1 MSGEFP
7 SSGPKRGGAPPA
19 DPSRSEA
26 TGALPRWSAE
36 EICGPG
42 GEALIVLD
50 GDVYRLRITARRRLI
65 LTK

>member
-1 MSGEFP
+1 M
-7 SSGPKRGGAPPA
+7 A
-19 DPSRSEA
+19 DQRSEGSHSRSVPASPSE
-26 TGALPRWSAE
+26 GRGDPPRWRVE

-42 GEALIVLD
+42 GEARIELD